1 MFFCKAPVQIA
12 RLVYMGIVLVCSIMK
27 RYVVLIAVLA
37 TAFFPVDAFAQSD
50 GYPVS
55 GRVIDRVT
63 REGIPYAAVIIVGVE
78 GFGVSADSTGA
89 FTLYQVKPGIV
100 QFSAIQ
106 MGYRTVVTPE
116 YKISPYTPPIEIEMD
131 EDLTELA
138 ASTVRPSPFLRSV
151 ESPVSVRIIS
161 VGDIDK
167 IPGANKDVA
176 RIVRSYPGVSYS
188 PIGYRNDLI
197 VRGGGPSENAFFIDG
212 IEIPNINHFATQG
225 ASGGPVSILNSD
237 LIREISFYTGSFPA
251 HRGGALSSVMDI
263 TLKDGNPDKHAFK
276 ATVGASEVGVSAS
289 GHIGSKTT
297 YIASVRQSYLQLLFK
312 LLGLPML
319 PNYIDGQVKFKTR
332 IDNRNEIVFIGLAGF
347 DNMKLSDSPDDKGD
361 EYLLSY
367 LPSLKQETFTVG
379 ASYKH
384 FADGHVQT
392 YSLSY
397 NYLNNRSLKYLGNDD
412 SSSGNIILNSSGLE
426 GKAQFRF
433 ENRSYYG
440 MWTVREGADL
450 SFRHY
455 DSDVFRRMTDGNSQ
469 DYVTDLGVW
478 GWGMFASADYKSPGG
493 RLNASA
499 GIRADASSFSN
510 RTSMFWRQLSPRV
523 SVSYMPWRSWSFNAS
538 AGLYHQLPPMTA
550 LSYRDSGGRY
560 ANLQLDFMSVVSA
573 AAGVD
578 WKHRDRLFVGL
589 EGFFKYFY
597 DIPLSVATDV
607 PLTCIGADYG
617 TIGEEALVSSARGR
631 SYGAELLVRWLIPDK
646 VTLVGSATLY
656 KSEYSSGTGRE
667 YIPSAWDNRFIL
679 NLSAVHE
686 FPKYWSVGAK
696 LSAIGGAP
704 YTPYD
709 VDQSSLKM
717 VWDAGGRP
725 VYDYSRYNGSRLDP
739 YWQVD
744 LRVDKNFYF
753 RNWTLGLYLDLQ
765 NVTFSK
771 IRQPDAYLS
780 SGEIVNP
787 DALPADQRY
796 ALEVLEL
803 YSGTIVPS
811 IGVTVEF

>member
-1 MFFCKAPVQIA
+1 
-12 RLVYMGIVLVCSIMK
+12 MK
-27 RYVVLIAVLA
+27 YLPVLIAASAVIL
-37 TAFFPVDAFAQSD
+37 TVDAAAQTD
-50 GYPVS
+50 GYNVS
-55 GRVIDRVT
+55 GRVIDRVS
-63 REGIPYAAVIIVGVE
+63 REGIPYAAVVIVGVD
-78 GFGVSADSTGA
+78 GSGVSADSTGA
-89 FTLYQVKPGIV
+89 FTIYKVKPGIL

-106 MGYRTVVTPE
+106 LGYRTVVTPE
-116 YKISPYTPPIEIEMD
+116 YRITPYTPFIEIEMD
-131 EDLTELA
+131 EDVTEIA
-138 ASTVRPSPFLRSV
+138 ASTVRPSPFLRSI

-212 IEIPNINHFATQG
+212 VEIPNINHFATQG
-225 ASGGPVSILNSD
+225 ASGGPVSILDSD

-251 HRGGALSSVMDI
+251 NRGGALSSVMDI
-263 TLKDGNPDKHAFK
+263 TLKDGNPDKQSFK

-289 GHIGSKTT
+289 GHIGSRTT

-332 IDNRNEIVFIGLAGF
+332 FDSRNELVFIGLAGF
-347 DNMKLSDSPDDKGD
+347 DDLRLSDSPDDKGD

-367 LPSLKQETFTVG
+367 LPLLKQETFTIG

-384 FADGHVQT
+384 FAAPHVQT
-392 YSLSY
+392 YTLSY
-397 NYLNNRSLKYLGNDD
+397 NYLNNRSRKFLDNDD
-412 SSSGNIILNSSGLE
+412 SIKENMILRTSGLE

-433 ENRSYYG
+433 ENRSYLG
-440 MWTVREGADL
+440 AWTLREGADIHY
-450 SFRHY
+450 RHY
-455 DSDVFRRMTDGNSQ
+455 NSDVYRMTTTGTPSG
-469 DYVTDLGVW
+469 YMTDMGFF

-493 RLNASA
+493 KINASA
-499 GIRADASSFSN
+499 GVRADGSTFSAK
-510 RTSMFWRQLSPRV
+510 TAMFWRQLSPRA
-523 SVSYMPWRSWSFNAS
+523 SVSYIPWQNWSFNAS
-538 AGLYHQLPPMTA
+538 AGLYHQIAPMTA
-550 LSYRDSGGRY
+550 LSFRDGDGNL
-560 ANLQLDFMSVVSA
+560 ANKDLDFMSVLSI
-573 AAGVD
+573 AAGAD
-578 WKHRDRLFVGL
+578 WKLKDRLFIGL
-589 EGFFKYFY
+589 EGFYKQFY

-617 TIGEEALVSSARGR
+617 SIGEELLVSSAKGR

-656 KSEYSSGTGRE
+656 KSEYSSGGDAG
-667 YIPSAWDNRFIL
+667 YIPSSWDNRFII
-679 NLSAVHE
+679 NLSGVYDL
-686 FPKYWSVGAK
+686 PKYWSIGAK
-696 LSAIGGAP
+696 ISAIGGAP

-709 VDQSSLKM
+709 EDESSIKV

-725 VYDYSRYNGSRLDP
+725 VYDYSRYNGNRLDP
-739 YWQVD
+739 YFQLDV
-744 LRVDKNFYF
+744 RVDKDFYF
-753 RNWTLGLYLDLQ
+753 PKWTLGLYIDLQ

-771 IRQPDAYLS
+771 IRQPDAYIS
-780 SGEIVNP
+780 TGEIINP
-787 DALPADQRY
+787 DALPPDQRY

-803 YSGTIVPS
+803 YSGTIVPA